1 MPRTAKPKTA
11 PAVQPQQPFIT
22 GDPHAGTP
30 ENQLVIYNYMMGLT
44 PEQQGIVRGLL
55 KSMQAGGYK
64 NGCHYLKAFFN
75 DRPTPVQ
82 LA

>member
-1 MPRTAKPKTA
+1 MPKAPKPKTA
-11 PAVQPQQPFIT
+11 PAAVQPPFIVA
-22 GDPHAGTP
+22 DPGCGTA
-30 ENQLVIYNYMMGLT
+30 ESQMVIYNYLMGLT
-44 PEQQGIVRGLL
+44 PEQVGIVRGVL
-55 KSMQAGGYK
+55 KAMQNGGYK

>member
-1 MPRTAKPKTA
+1 M
-11 PAVQPQQPFIT
+11 
-22 GDPHAGTP
+22 
-30 ENQLVIYNYMMGLT
+30 VIYNYLMGLT
-44 PEQQGIVRGLL
+44 PEQVGIVRGVL
-55 KSMQAGGYK
+55 KAMQNGGYK